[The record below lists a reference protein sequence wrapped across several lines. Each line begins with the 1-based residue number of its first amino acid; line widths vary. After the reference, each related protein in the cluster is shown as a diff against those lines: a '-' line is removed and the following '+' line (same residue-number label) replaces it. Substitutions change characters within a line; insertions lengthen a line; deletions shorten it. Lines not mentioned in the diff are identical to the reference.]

1 MDLGLLIPVL
11 VLAPLCLIALWQLPK
26 MWRFRADIER
36 TEATKQWW
44 PFGEALRHGFVRG
57 MPVGILAATALTASM
72 TLVLV
77 EESTSGST
85 SRAAAEAAWIT
96 FLAFVGADLGRLVGD
111 PVQLAEGRRAAR
123 HPRRARRPRPLVA
136 WRQTSPL
143 AASSADE
150 RGGLSWPMSTGA

>member
-26 MWRFRADIER
+26 MWRFKADIER

-96 FLAFVGADLGRLVGD
+96 FLAFVGLILVDLLVTLFNWPKVVVPPATRDEPGA
-111 PVQLAEGRRAAR
+111 LALWRRGVKHRRSRRPKQTSGEGRHGR
-123 HPRRARRPRPLVA
+123 
-136 WRQTSPL
+136 
-143 AASSADE
+143 
-150 RGGLSWPMSTGA
+150 